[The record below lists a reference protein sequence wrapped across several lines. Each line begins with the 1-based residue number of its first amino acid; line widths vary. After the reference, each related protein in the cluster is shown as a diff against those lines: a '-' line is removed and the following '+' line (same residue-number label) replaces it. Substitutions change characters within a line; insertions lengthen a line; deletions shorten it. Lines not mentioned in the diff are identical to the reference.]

1 MVTILESLKWRYAV
15 KRMNGQKVPDEKLE
29 IILEAIRLAP
39 TSLGLQAFSV
49 VLVSDPELRAKI
61 APAIENQPQVTEG
74 SHVLIF
80 AAWTDFSSENL
91 EKHMELIAKTRGAD
105 PEWLKWRSKKIA
117 NSLAAK
123 SPEQLLNWT
132 MRQTYIALGVGLVAA
147 ASEKVDA
154 TPMEGFDPD
163 ALDQLLGLREKGLRS
178 SVIMTL
184 GYRDSDK
191 DTLSNAPKVRK
202 PKEELVIR
210 L

>member
-1 MVTILESLKWRYAV
+1 MTTILESLKWRYAV

-39 TSLGLQAFSV
+39 TSLGLQAFN
-49 VLVSDPELRAKI
+49 VLVVSDPELRAKI

-91 EKHMELIAKTRGAD
+91 ERHMELIAKTRGAD

-117 NSLAAK
+117 NSLASK

-132 MRQTYIALGVGLVAA
+132 MRQTYLALGVGLVAA
-147 ASEKVDA
+147 ASERVDA
-154 TPMEGFDPD
+154 TPMEGFNPD
-163 ALDQLLGLREKGLRS
+163 ELDQLLGLREKGMRS

-191 DTLSNAPKVRK
+191 DTLSSAAKVRK
-202 PKEELVIR
+202 PKDELVIR